1 MKIRNKATNKKK
13 KYVKISIAL
22 FFVFICIII
31 VIVSNLK
38 PENLVVKDIDINNV
52 KNIFVNSCIFF

>member
-38 PENLVVKDIDINNV
+38 PENLVVKDIEWHLYW
-52 KNIFVNSCIFF
+52 KC